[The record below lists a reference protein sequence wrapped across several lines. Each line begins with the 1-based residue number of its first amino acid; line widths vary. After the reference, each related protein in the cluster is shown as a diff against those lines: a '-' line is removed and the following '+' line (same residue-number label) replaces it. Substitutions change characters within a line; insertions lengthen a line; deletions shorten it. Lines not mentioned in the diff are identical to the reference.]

1 MQIAKAFDV
10 DDYNVAIP
18 AAVTTLKCKHAVGRG
33 VKLLTSSDAP
43 KIQPGPSSSVL
54 LLLDPIQTEL

>member
-18 AAVTTLKCKHAVGRG
+18 PAVMTLKCKYAAGGRG
-33 VKLLTSSDAP
+33 VKPLTSEGTTMA
-43 KIQPGPSSSVL
+43 
-54 LLLDPIQTEL
+54 